1 MVEFDTAEQ
10 ARAGR
15 EKLLASGVLDRFQDT
30 SEPKILEQAEQVD
43 Y

>member
-10 ARAGR
+10 ARVGR
-15 EKLLASGVLDRFQDT
+15 EKLLTSGVLDRFQDK